1 MWRNVQKI
9 EYHLDAFDIAVFSSD
24 LYQRDASW
32 NNELFIL
39 TTILDRID
47 DYQGHKWN
55 ENGLTFN

>member
-9 EYHLDAFDIAVFSSD
+9 EYHLDAFDSAVFSSD

-47 DYQGHKWN
+47 DYQGHM
-55 ENGLTFN
+55 